1 MPHTLFPI
9 THDELQKKNL
19 ILLVE
24 AVGLSYRKRGSGG
37 YAQTR
42 RFKGPGMHACISGIA
57 AYLDLKD
64 RDPIKARECL
74 VFGIIWT
81 IFLVVFWGAIT
92 NWRF

>member
-1 MPHTLFPI
+1 LPAFHVWKWL
-9 THDELQKKNL
+9 ELCSFELSISDWYTTEKRVEKVSNAWYL
-19 ILLVE
+19 VPFLLAIV
-24 AVGLSYRKRGSGG
+24 
-37 YAQTR
+37 
-42 RFKGPGMHACISGIA
+42 SGIA